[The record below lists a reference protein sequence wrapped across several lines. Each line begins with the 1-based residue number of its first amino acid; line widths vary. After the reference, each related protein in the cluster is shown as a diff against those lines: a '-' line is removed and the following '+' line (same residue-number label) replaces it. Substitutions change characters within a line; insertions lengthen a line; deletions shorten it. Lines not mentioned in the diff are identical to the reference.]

1 MAPAKSKDVAKPKA
15 AGGQN
20 TTGGKKRKSAAA
32 EPELTLEEEIAAYKQ
47 DLDDFINPAYLAD
60 LPLPSAVTMRNRL
73 NKLFD
78 RGIMTKAEFCRT
90 VGTNS
95 NTLNR
100 FLAQTGPVGS
110 LSGSS
115 VYGKAC
121 IWFQQ
126 RDEAGLMMPDVR
138 KRQKR
143 EADAAAAAAA
153 STSAS
158 SSVEDSLPPSPSSL
172 SRSPSSGAVTATT
185 KDASAR
191 SSNRSCSH
199 SSSGSIPDI
208 TEIHLDG
215 EDDDAVP
222 IYDTCDEVRRKIS
235 AHLRK
240 TPGLTEAAFRRTL
253 FAQLRKSKG
262 KGIQSKQ
269 LSDFRSARG
278 SRAGI
283 QSCVYYAA
291 YVYFEKLRLARGQP
305 ESEHREIME
314 DLYVDGIDRNVNSR
328 TSRGICF
335 DEFGQ
340 ARTVW

>member
-1 MAPAKSKDVAKPKA
+1 MAPAKSKEVAKPK

-47 DLDDFINPAYLAD
+47 DLNDFINPAYLAD
-60 LPLPSAVTMRNRL
+60 LPLPSAVTTRNRL

-126 RDEAGLMMPDVR
+126 RIEAGLKMPDVR
-138 KRQKR
+138 KRQKKA
-143 EADAAAAAAA
+143 ADAAAAAAA

-158 SSVEDSLPPSPSSL
+158 AGVEDSLPPSPSSL
-172 SRSPSSGAVTATT
+172 SRSPSSEAATATT

-191 SSNRSCSH
+191 SSNRS
-199 SSSGSIPDI
+199 SSGSLPDI

-215 EDDDAVP
+215 EEDDAVP

-240 TPGLTEAAFRRTL
+240 TPGLTEAEFRRTL
-253 FAQLRKSKG
+253 FAQLHKSKG

-269 LSDFRSARG
+269 LSDFQCARG

-314 DLYVDGIDRNVNSR
+314 DLYIDGIDRNVNSR
-328 TSRGICF
+328 TR
-335 DEFGQ
+335 
-340 ARTVW
+340 